1 MITFELLTRRPAALP
16 ARDLERVAS
25 AVSRALHLNC
35 PVSVSLS
42 FVSENAMRKLNK
54 EHMHK
59 DRPTDVLAF
68 PIDELFV
75 PPKEA
80 RSLGDLVICA
90 PYAEREV
97 KRRAIAPREELA
109 RLLIHGILH
118 LVGYDHDTPL
128 KESRMFG
135 LQERLLEASIRL

>member
-25 AVSRALHLNC
+25 AVSRALKLNG

-42 FVSENAMRKLNK
+42 FVSEAAMRRLNK

-68 PIDELFV
+68 PLDAIFV

-80 RSLGDLVICA
+80 KPLGDLVIC
-90 PYAEREV
+90 PVYAEREA
-97 KRRAIAPREELA
+97 RRRSIPPREELA

-135 LQERLLEASIRL
+135 LQERLLEAAIRL

>member
-1 MITFELLTRRPAALP
+1 MISFDLLTRRPAALSV
-16 ARDLERVAS
+16 RDLERVAS
-25 AVSRALHLNC
+25 AVSRALHLNGH
-35 PVSVSLS
+35 VSVSLS
-42 FVSENAMRKLNK
+42 FVSEAAMRNLNK

-59 DRPTDVLAF
+59 DRATDVLAF
-68 PIDELFV
+68 PLEALFV

-80 RSLGDLVICA
+80 RLLGDLVICPA
-90 PYAEREV
+90 YAEREA
-97 KRRAIAPREELA
+97 KRRSIAPREELA

-135 LQERLLEASIRL
+135 LQERLLEASRL